1 MMSLCGSV
9 FLSHSIINHDFSS
22 EELHSRQFQSYCI
35 VVVVA
40 FFGRM
45 QFYVTSLH
53 SYINNMLTH
62 SLALSLK
69 DLMRSA
75 VDIPLNNNYDYNDFI
90 VIQRII

>member
-1 MMSLCGSV
+1 
-9 FLSHSIINHDFSS
+9 
-22 EELHSRQFQSYCI
+22 
-35 VVVVA
+35 
-40 FFGRM
+40 M

-53 SYINNMLTH
+53 SYIMLTH

-90 VIQRII
+90 IMQRIIWGLFLQNSDYSCVS